1 MPEGHAPFLGFNLVD
16 YTTCFLKRRFAGN
29 NAQAG
34 GGLFQLDVQGEVEQC
49 AFEDNVGSS
58 SDESFGS
65 GGGLSQSGG
74 SGNVSNS
81 IFVGNMVR
89 LIPTGLD

>member
-1 MPEGHAPFLGFNLVD
+1 MC
-16 YTTCFLKRRFAGN
+16 YCSFAGN

-34 GGLFQLDVQGEVEQC
+34 GGLFELDVEGTVDQC

-58 SDESFGS
+58 SDQSFGS

-81 IFVGNMVR
+81 IFVSNMVR
-89 LIPTGLD
+89 KCFAFNASPSRLHHVSLDL